1 MWQWI
6 RRNLLSNLTVKLF
19 SIVLALALYLHVFV
33 SQEREIDIDVPF
45 MLHGVP
51 ETLTFSEEQLPEMV
65 RVRFRGLG
73 FELLKARSF
82 ATGIR
87 LPISVGNSGPGHYHR
102 PLVSE
107 DVIIPRDI
115 EIQVVEIMTPKVIS
129 IDFDRLVTRR
139 LPVDPEVVGRP
150 APGFVKVGAV
160 IVEPDSVGVRGPE
173 RRLQSFGM
181 PRAETVN
188 IAGRD
193 AGVAELVGVRVPAG
207 CEAIPPQVTVRVM
220 IEKVISR
227 TFSDLPVEVL
237 HSGNVTLKELNPLNG
252 TVVVTGPSSVVE
264 SLTAEEMRL
273 SIDALALLPGNYT
286 LMASVEL
293 SRQFR
298 GDAVSVEPVEPE
310 KFEVKLE

>member
-1 MWQWI
+1 MWQWM
-6 RRNLLSNLTVKLF
+6 RRNIMSNLTVKLF

-51 ETLTFSEEQLPEMV
+51 ETLTFTEDQLPEMV

-82 ATGIR
+82 ATDIR
-87 LPISVGNSGPGHYHR
+87 LPISVGSSEPGHYHR

-107 DVIIPRDI
+107 DVLIPRDI
-115 EIQVVEIMTPKVIS
+115 DIQVVEIISPKAIS
-129 IDFDRLVTRR
+129 IDFDRLITRF
-139 LPVDPEVVGRP
+139 LLVDPVVVGRP
-150 APGFVKVGAV
+150 APGYVKVGAV
-160 IVEPDSVGVRGPE
+160 IVEPDSVGVRGPQ

-181 PRAETVN
+181 PRAEAVD
-188 IAGRD
+188 IAGSS
-193 AGVAELVGVRVPAG
+193 AGLAKLVGVRVPAG

-220 IEKVISR
+220 IEKVTSR
-227 TFSDLPVEVL
+227 RFTDLPVEVL
-237 HSGNVTLKELNPLNG
+237 HSGNIILRELTPRNG
-252 TVVVTGPSSVVE
+252 TVVVTGPSSVVS
-264 SLTAEEMRL
+264 SLTADEMRL
-273 SIDALALLPGNYT
+273 SIDALALLPGTYT